1 MSAFSMRLGLGLG
14 SGASTPPVTETP
26 TYTAETQAYAT
37 RVIAGGGS
45 IADID
50 AIDQLV
56 KFLKGKL
63 VGGSQ
68 LSESAWSKICTILT
82 HKGGISTTTRSD
94 VVYVTKWWNLKS
106 ISDDEQ
112 KDYVQTVDALQ
123 PTISGGRISFNTKV
137 LDAQS
142 GELANSQNK
151 TEITSVLVKEAPFG
165 SGAFY
170 SMSINSSNTT
180 TRVWISDY
188 PSSPYATRVA
198 GRRTDTESF
207 KTVEGIINAT
217 QNKELV
223 TSRINYSTAK
233 GYIWHNNNV
242 SLSDTV
248 GSNSIPFAAGA
259 TATDNSPSQAIM
271 IGSDTNN
278 KGIIDCLII
287 INAAISDADLV
298 KINTYVM
305 ALCGVA

>member
-1 MSAFSMRLGLGLG
+1 MFGMRLGLGLG
-14 SGASTPPVTETP
+14 SGQQKSGAPASP
-26 TYTAETQAYAT
+26 YTAEVQAYIQ
-37 RVIAGGGS
+37 RVEAGGGS

-56 KFLKGKL
+56 KFLKGNL

-82 HKGGISTTTRSD
+82 NKGGISTTTRSD

-106 ISDDEQ
+106 ISDDEL
-112 KDYVQTVDALQ
+112 KDYVQTSDALQ
-123 PTISGGRISFNTKV
+123 PTISGGRISFNAKV

-142 GELANSQNK
+142 GELANAQNK
-151 TEITSVLVKEAPFG
+151 TEIASVLVKEAPFG

-170 SMSINSSNTT
+170 SMSINSNNAIS
-180 TRVWISDY
+180 RVWISDN
-188 PSSPYATRVA
+188 PLSPYRTRVG
-198 GRRTDTESF
+198 GRRTDTDDFISV
-207 KTVEGIINAT
+207 TGTINAT

-248 GSNSIPFAAGA
+248 GSNSIPFIADA
-259 TATDNSPSQAIM
+259 TATDNSPSQAAM

>member
-1 MSAFSMRLGLGLG
+1 MFGMRLGLGLG
-14 SGASTPPVTETP
+14 SGASASP

-106 ISDDEQ
+106 ISDDELR
-112 KDYVQTVDALQ
+112 DYVQTSDALQ
-123 PTISGGRISFNTKV
+123 PTISGGRISFNAKA

-151 TEITSVLVKEAPFG
+151 TEIASVLVKEAPFG
-165 SGAFY
+165 LGAFY
-170 SMSINSSNTT
+170 SMSINSSNEIS
-180 TRVWISDY
+180 RVWVSDW
-188 PSSPYATRVA
+188 PSSPYQTRVA
-198 GRRTDTESF
+198 GRRTDTDSF
-207 KTVEGIINAT
+207 ITTKGTINAT

-248 GSNSIPFAAGA
+248 GSNSIPFAGGA
-259 TATDNSPSQAIM
+259 TATDNSPSQAAM
-271 IGSDTNN
+271 IGNDTNN